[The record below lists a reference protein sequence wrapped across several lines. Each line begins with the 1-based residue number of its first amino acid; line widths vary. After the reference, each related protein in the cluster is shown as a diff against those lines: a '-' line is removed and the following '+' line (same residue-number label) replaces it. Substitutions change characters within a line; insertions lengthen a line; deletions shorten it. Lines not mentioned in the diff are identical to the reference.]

1 MLGLLGL
8 VCDFQAVEQHFA
20 HLLGRGDVEL
30 HTCQAVHFF
39 FYLVHAGGE
48 VARGFLQGFGIDAHT
63 VAFHIGKYGHERHFD
78 VAEEGFGIV
87 LLQFFL
93 QYVFQLQGDIGILAR
108 VPIYIDRVKVAHIL
122 LVLSFRADEFFYFDG
137 FVVQVDFGKVVHSV
151 MQFGLEHIVG
161 YHRVEHFAL
170 QFYSVVR
177 QDQHIVFDVL
187 SHF

>member
-1 MLGLLGL
+1 M
-8 VCDFQAVEQHFA
+8 F
-20 HLLGRGDVEL
+20 GRGNVEL
-30 HTCQAVHFF
+30 HTCQAVHF
-39 FYLVHAGGE
+39 LLDLLHTGGE
-48 VARGFLQGFGIDAHT
+48 VARSLFQGFRINTHAVPLH
-63 VAFHIGKYGHERHFD
+63 VSQYGDERHLD
-78 VAEEGFGIV
+78 VTEKGFGIV
-87 LLQFFL
+87 LLQFLF
-93 QYVFQLQGDIGILAR
+93 QYVFQLQGDIGVLAR
-108 VPIYIDRVKVAHIL
+108 VPIYISRGEVAHIL
-122 LVLSFRADEFFYFDG
+122 LVLSFRTDKFFYLDG